1 MANLH
6 FNAQAFVQFVLQAT
20 PSLYLTE
27 EMSDRGKFDPIGSS
41 WGCPQVTFS
50 PDVPEKGQ
58 KPPEFL
64 SFFSLAMCKPRIVCI
79 TSGFSVTKGEK
90 LLASTKQVDIS
101 RKTTLCLLGWSC
113 SRPLGDPVILKRV
126 LMMSASLPLGRCS
139 TIRQQMTTAALCSAL
154 MWAPRIHQPC
164 DNDLS
169 WPPYTS
175 RQQGSRPSNDLRITQ
190 VWSMESTSV
199 ASITVKI
206 VCLSDLNSIVNLQT
220 NTM

>member
-1 MANLH
+1 MPKHLYNLYSK
-6 FNAQAFVQFVLQAT
+6 Q
-20 PSLYLTE
+20 LYLFLSRHRRNVRQRKIWPNWQQLR
-27 EMSDRGKFDPIGSS
+27 MSSGHIFPRRPRKRGKNRRNS
-41 WGCPQVTFS
+41 
-50 PDVPEKGQ
+50 
-58 KPPEFL
+58 FL
-64 SFFSLAMCKPRIVCI
+64 SSPWQCASLELSALLLVSLSP
-79 TSGFSVTKGEK
+79 SGEK
-90 LLASTKQVDIS
+90 LPTSIKEVDIS

-113 SRPLGDPVILKRV
+113 ACPLGDPVILKRV

-139 TIRQQMTTAALCSAL
+139 TIRQQMTTAALCSVL

>member
-1 MANLH
+1 MPKHLYNLYSK
-6 FNAQAFVQFVLQAT
+6 Q
-20 PSLYLTE
+20 LYLFFISPPEKCQTE
-27 EMSDRGKFDPIGSS
+27 ENLTQLAAVEDVLRSNF
-41 WGCPQVTFS
+41 PQTS
-50 PDVPEKGQ
+50 PEKGQ

-113 SRPLGDPVILKRV
+113 SSPLGDPVILKRV
-126 LMMSASLPLGRCS
+126 LMLSASLPLGRCS

-154 MWAPRIHQPC
+154 MRAPRIHQPC

-169 WPPYTS
+169 
-175 RQQGSRPSNDLRITQ
+175 
-190 VWSMESTSV
+190 
-199 ASITVKI
+199 
-206 VCLSDLNSIVNLQT
+206 
-220 NTM
+220 

>member
-1 MANLH
+1 MPKHLYNLYSK
-6 FNAQAFVQFVLQAT
+6 Q
-20 PSLYLTE
+20 LYLFFISPPEKCQTE
-27 EMSDRGKFDPIGSS
+27 ENLTQLAAVEDVLRSHFPQTSRKRGKNRRNS
-41 WGCPQVTFS
+41 
-50 PDVPEKGQ
+50 
-58 KPPEFL
+58 FL
-64 SFFSLAMCKPRIVCI
+64 SSPWQCASLELSALLLVFLSP
-79 TSGFSVTKGEK
+79 SGEK
-90 LLASTKQVDIS
+90 LPTSIKEVDIS

-220 NTM
+220 NTI

>member
-1 MANLH
+1 MPKHLYNLYSK
-6 FNAQAFVQFVLQAT
+6 Q
-20 PSLYLTE
+20 LYLFYLATE

-41 WGCPQVTFS
+41 WGCPQVLRSHFPQTS
-50 PDVPEKGQ
+50 RKRG
-58 KPPEFL
+58 KNRRNSFL
-64 SFFSLAMCKPRIVCI
+64 SFPWQCASLELSALLLVSLSPR
-79 TSGFSVTKGEK
+79 GEK
-90 LLASTKQVDIS
+90 LPTSIKGVDIS

-126 LMMSASLPLGRCS
+126 LMMSASLLLGRCS

-175 RQQGSRPSNDLRITQ
+175 RQQRSRPSNDLRITQ
-190 VWSMESTSV
+190 V
-199 ASITVKI
+199 
-206 VCLSDLNSIVNLQT
+206 
-220 NTM
+220 